1 MDRQNAPETLATVET
16 TISVLN
22 TLRKLNGGRVT
33 EVASHMNVP
42 KSTVYR
48 HLQTLYHHGYV
59 AREGDEYKLG
69 LLFLDVGEYTRHS
82 VRGYMEAK
90 PIVDRLASETGERCQ
105 FVVEQHGRGV
115 YVYVT
120 SPHAESDRTDLRV
133 GKRMFLHS
141 TASGKSILANLPE
154 SQVERIIDR
163 WGLPSQTPHTV
174 TTKDALFETLEQVR
188 ERGFAFNRGG
198 NVDGLRA
205 VGVPIL
211 DGHEG
216 VVGSLSISGPTYRM
230 QGETFEQDLPNLL
243 LDARETFER
252 RLEGGDAAP

>member
-1 MDRQNAPETLATVET
+1 MVPEDRIERLATVET

-22 TLRKLNGGRVT
+22 ALRELNGGRVT
-33 EVASHMNVP
+33 EIAAHMDTP
-42 KSTVYR
+42 KSTVHR
-48 HLQTLYHHGYV
+48 HLQTLSHHGFV
-59 AREGDEYKLG
+59 AKDGDEYKLG
-69 LLFLDVGEYTRHS
+69 LMFLDVGEYTRHS
-82 VRGYMEAK
+82 ISGYREAK
-90 PIVDRLASETGERCQ
+90 PIVDQLASETGERCQ

-120 SPHAESDRTDLRV
+120 SSQPDDDRTKLRV

-154 SQVERIIDR
+154 GRIEEIIDR

-174 TTKDALFETLEQVR
+174 TTREELFETLEQVR
-188 ERGFAFNRGG
+188 DRGYAFNRGG

-211 DGHEG
+211 NEHDR
-216 VVGSLSISGPTYRM
+216 VIGSLGISGPTYRM
-230 QGETFEQDLPNLL
+230 QGEAFEKNLPNRL
-243 LDARETFER
+243 LDAKEGLQR
-252 RLEGGDAAP
+252 RLANTQS